1 MVERVVYLGAT
12 SQVIV
17 RLPFDQSLQVMVPN
31 QGGDERLAAGDRV
44 AALIPPDALRVLR
57 RDSEDVIDLRD

>member
-17 RLPFDQSLQVMVPN
+17 RLPFDQSLQVMVQN
-31 QGGDERLAAGDRV
+31 QGGDEHLAAGDRV